1 MIFWLWVI
9 TEIEKA
15 DLHTRHTFSKDADC
29 SRIFLDMPSIHYRL
43 GTAEEKDP
51 VVQKNILVM
60 LRPFKCYWS
69 TNPIPLNLQK
79 EETFP
84 FIPSHSTVLYVY
96 PYFKNTQAYVK
107 QRECFNT
114 LFLWLYVLSLIP
126 FAHLLYCQSPS
137 PSPTVLRDRIWIH
150 KLVSAEVP
158 NTCFFVP
165 AFFFFSSCPALPSC
179 SRWLQK
185 GKPHSVG
192 LQKGNFRGVG
202 TAISWEMGES
212 KENIRN

>member
-1 MIFWLWVI
+1 MIFWLWGI
-9 TEIEKA
+9 TEIAKA

-126 FAHLLYCQSPS
+126 LAHLLYCQSPS

-165 AFFFFSSCPALPSC
+165 AFFFFLLSCPAF
-179 SRWLQK
+179 LQQMAAKRETSLCGAAK
-185 GKPHSVG
+185 GK
-192 LQKGNFRGVG
+192 F
-202 TAISWEMGES
+202 
-212 KENIRN
+212 